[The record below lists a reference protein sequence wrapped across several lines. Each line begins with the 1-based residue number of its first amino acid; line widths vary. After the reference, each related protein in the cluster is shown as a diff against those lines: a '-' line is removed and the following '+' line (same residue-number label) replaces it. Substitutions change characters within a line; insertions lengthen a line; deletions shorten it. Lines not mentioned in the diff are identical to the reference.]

1 MRRIAVKTKNE
12 EVTST
17 SDVRSVDAGSVIE
30 DAAYPR
36 YIVADD
42 EPTPEPT
49 LSAAFHERN
58 LSHLIGRRTGEGIWP
73 DDPEDKEAV
82 RLFEQGQKAL
92 YKGKDAV
99 AAIRAY
105 EAALERDD
113 SYIKAWVALAIAYIS
128 DNTPRSLQQ
137 AQDILENLAGLPVSN
152 WLSGELSSIFHQN
165 LAYLHVHYYRQGKG
179 RPHLAEA
186 DRRYA
191 IAGERN
197 SGKERIELLC
207 PWAFV
212 KLELGQVESAR
223 ELWERA
229 EMYAALHETPHILK
243 EYAAKYVPLRTFL
256 KL

>member
-17 SDVRSVDAGSVIE
+17 KHGSNVSSVVE

-49 LSAAFHERN
+49 LSAAFHDRN
-58 LSHLIGRRTGEGIWP
+58 LSHLIGRRTGEGVWP

-92 YKGKDAV
+92 YKDKDTV
-99 AAIRAY
+99 TAIRAY
-105 EAALERDD
+105 ESALERDD

-128 DNTPRSLQQ
+128 DNTPQSLKQ
-137 AQDILENLAGLPVSN
+137 AEDILENLASLPVSD
-152 WLSGELSSIFHQN
+152 WLGGELSSIFYQN
-165 LAYLHVHYYRQGKG
+165 LAYLHVHYYRQGRG
-179 RPHLAEA
+179 RAHLAEA
-186 DRRYA
+186 DRLYA
-191 IAGERN
+191 VADERN
-197 SGKERIELLC
+197 SKERLELFC

-212 KLELGQVESAR
+212 KMELGSVESAR
-223 ELWERA
+223 NLWERA
-229 EMYAALHETPHILK
+229 EVYAAVHETPHLLK
-243 EYAAKYVPLRTFL
+243 EYAAKYAPLRTFL